1 MAYRWKLSSDKA
13 AYAAACKEIAEKGF
27 KLSKSTKCLSIYG
40 EKDGKERFYQN
51 LHEVFTS
58 ALKETGDFDIK
69 NYKLWINE
77 HYYDLLEKENS
88 NFIRIKHP
96 KTDPMISK
104 YLSGYVFENKN
115 IIMTTKETNYFYLE
129 YSKNNGESIK
139 FRPKTF

>member
-1 MAYRWKLSSDKA
+1 MN
-13 AYAAACKEIAEKGF
+13 
-27 KLSKSTKCLSIYG
+27 
-40 EKDGKERFYQN
+40 GKERFYQN

-58 ALKETGDFDIK
+58 AFTETGDFDTK

-77 HYYDLLEKENS
+77 RYYDLLEKENS

-115 IIMTTKETNYFYLE
+115 IIMTTTETNYFYLE